1 METLPSVLN
10 EEFRISLLNY
20 LQKAAF
26 LFFSP
31 RFGNEFWL
39 LLAGTRFGCSDPVSA
54 CYRFDRGQ
62 GARSGVECSV
72 VDATTSRQ
80 LLVTSF
86 SCLNFGTWLP
96 VSQESVCLFPLVSLL
111 FLAFPISLAGFTQ
124 IPSVIHTQIYAM
136 PRGDINW
143 YCLTF
148 FELQNQSLIHFN

>member
-1 METLPSVLN
+1 VCVGFSIVLR
-10 EEFRISLLNY
+10 FVLGGLNSSSN
-20 LQKAAF
+20 KIIWSSSF
-26 LFFSP
+26 
-31 RFGNEFWL
+31 
-39 LLAGTRFGCSDPVSA
+39 DPVSA

-72 VDATTSRQ
+72 VDATTLRQ